1 MVIFTGERT
10 DVIGWATGNTFLLP
24 TELPGDMERR
34 SIFKEYNITII
45 ATF

>member
-10 DVIGWATGNTFLLP
+10 DVIGWATGNTFLP
-24 TELPGDMERR
+24 YTELADYMERR
-34 SIFKEYNITII
+34 YISKEYNITII